1 VSARRILGD
10 VAGRGTKMRQE
21 SPLDLLLL
29 RSLGHSQENGFLR
42 LWLLPLTDRQGNILS
57 P

>member
-1 VSARRILGD
+1 VSARPILGD